1 MSVRSRG
8 PRPLPRGSS
17 VAVIGAG
24 IIGTSTAFALA
35 ERGYKVTLYDRA
47 PPGSSGASR
56 GNGGHVVGSGI
67 FPLAEPGAAWSGL
80 KMLLDPDAPL
90 KIPAAH
96 AVRLAPWLWRFW
108 QSSRGEAHERGIA
121 ALTGL
126 SLGGVDETEA
136 FWQRAGIGDML
147 QRVAALYLYESEQ
160 SAAASER
167 HWQRRAEAGMA
178 STHVGPAEIEALEPY
193 LAPIFPRGVLS
204 HDWGVVT
211 DPFEVVVG
219 LFRAAQRLGVV
230 HERAEVSLV
239 EARGDLVAVTSQGVA
254 RLYDGAVIAA
264 GAWSKPLAQ
273 RLGED
278 LPVEAERGY
287 NLTFAGRQ
295 GLINRPLVLA
305 DRGVTASPLQPG
317 LRLGGWTELGGTD
330 LPPNASRWERMTA
343 ISETVIPALRGT
355 PSAEWM
361 GHRPS
366 MPDSVPVVSRSTQ
379 LPGVFYAVGHGHYGL
394 SQSAM
399 TARILS
405 EIISEAADARYA
417 PYGLGRFNP

>member
-17 VAVIGAG
+17 VAVVGAG
-24 IIGTSTAFALA
+24 IIGTSAAFALV
-35 ERGYKVTLYDRA
+35 ERGYKVTLYDRS
-47 PPGSSGASR
+47 PPGTGGASR

-67 FPLAEPGAAWSGL
+67 FPLAEPGIAWSAL
-80 KMLLDPDAPL
+80 RMLLDPDGAL
-90 KIPAAH
+90 KIPARH
-96 AVRLAPWLWRFW
+96 AFRLAPWLWRFW
-108 QSSRGEAHERGIA
+108 QSSRGADFERGIA

-126 SLGGVDETEA
+126 SLGAVDDAEA
-136 FWQRAGIGDML
+136 LWRRAGIGDLL

-160 SAAASER
+160 SAAASES
-167 HWQRRAEAGMA
+167 HWQRRAQAGMA
-178 STHVGPAEIEALEPY
+178 STHIGPVEIAALEPY

-204 HDWGVVT
+204 HDWGIVT
-211 DPFEVVVG
+211 DPYEVVTG
-219 LFRAAQRLGVV
+219 LFRAGQMRGVV
-230 HERAEVSLV
+230 HERAEVSVV

-254 RLYDGAVIAA
+254 RLYDAAVIAA
-264 GAWSKPLAQ
+264 GVWSKTLAQ
-273 RLGED
+273 RLGEN

-305 DRGVTASPLQPG
+305 DRGVTVSPLRPG
-317 LRLGGWTELGGTD
+317 LRLGGWTELGGIA
-330 LPPNASRWERMTA
+330 LPPYASRWQRMTA

-366 MPDSVPVVSRSTQ
+366 MPDSVPVIARSTR
-379 LPGVFYAVGHGHYGL
+379 LPGVYYAVGHGHYGL
-394 SQSAM
+394 SQSAR
-399 TARILS
+399 TARILT
-405 EIISEAADARYA
+405 EIIGEAADARYE